1 MSKRMMTT
9 TILSKLNK
17 LTFAFIFTF
26 VMLFSLSKYNAQQNF
41 KIQLLSSCK
50 TLETKLPMNHVNH
63 PCQASGMSNKT
74 WLSWLSG
81 DSKST
86 HLHFLDLAELLHYSF
101 H

>member
-1 MSKRMMTT
+1 MTT

-17 LTFAFIFTF
+17 LTFAIIFTF
-26 VMLFSLSKYNAQQNF
+26 VMLFSLSKYNEQQNF
-41 KIQLLSSCK
+41 KIKLLGSCM
-50 TLETKLPMNHVNH
+50 TIESKLPMNHANH
-63 PCQASGMSNKT
+63 PCRGRHEFNKS
-74 WLSWLSG
+74 WLAWLSG